1 MQKNSGIL
9 LKINMLFAVAS
20 TLLLVIPMLRA
31 PFLGNTYTIVMAIT
45 IGGWLATAIIID
57 VKWLIRPRSALIKI
71 GIILFVYFF
80 LTFFGLGNIKD
91 NIITISTAWYFY
103 LIYCFYSYNDFN
115 KQLARIGLLCGG
127 FYFFTICTT
136 LYSLQTNQYLV
147 RELGTVNIVERL
159 DYLRSNIGGLEF
171 AYGGGLLAAIL
182 IVIITNN
189 ELKKKSHKTIAIIML
204 VICVLFALS
213 ASSGNV
219 ILCIVIMFLYIPFQ
233 RMNNKAK
240 IALAI
245 VASIII
251 IFSLSVFPP
260 ILREIGTNLD
270 NQYISKKLVDI
281 ANSIEYGGTTGDVA
295 ARTDRYWM
303 SIETFFTTGMIG
315 RGPYYPPLAND
326 YGIDGHSQLLSDMA
340 RYGLLF
346 FIIIFSLFKSYYK
359 ELNDKWKQFH
369 LKSNPQLVFL
379 IFLIMYALNPV
390 MQMLGSTIVFLL
402 IYPSVPYIINR
413 LNSKV

>member
-1 MQKNSGIL
+1 MQKSSGGL

-20 TLLLVIPMLRA
+20 SLLLVIPMMRA
-31 PFLGNTYTIVMAIT
+31 PFLGSTYTLVMALT

-57 VKWLIRPRSALIKI
+57 VKWLVKPRPTLIKV
-71 GIILFVYFF
+71 GIVLFVYFF

-91 NIITISTAWYFY
+91 NIITISTVWYFY

-115 KQLARIGLLCGG
+115 KQFAGIGLLCGG
-127 FYFFTICTT
+127 VYFFTVCTT
-136 LYSLQTNQYLV
+136 LYALQTKQYLV
-147 RELGTVNIVERL
+147 RELGTVNIAERL
-159 DYLRSNIGGLEF
+159 DYLRSNIGGVEF
-171 AYGGGLLAAIL
+171 AYGGGLFAAIL

-189 ELKKKSHKTIAIIML
+189 ELKKKSHRIIAIIML

-219 ILCIVIMFLYIPFQ
+219 ILCIIIMFLYIPFQ

-240 IALAI
+240 IALAALAFVI
-245 VASIII
+245 FV
-251 IFSLSVFPP
+251 FSLSIFPP
-260 ILREIGTNLD
+260 ILRDIGTNLD

-281 ANSIEYGGTTGDVA
+281 ANSIEYGSTTGDVA

-303 SIETFFTTGMIG
+303 SIETFFGTGLLG
-315 RGPYYPPLAND
+315 RGPYYPPIAND

-346 FIIIFSLFKSYYK
+346 LIVILSFLKSYYK
-359 ELNDKWKQFH
+359 ELAEKWRKFH
-369 LKSNPQLVFL
+369 LKSTPQLVFL
-379 IFLIMYALNPV
+379 IFLIMYTLNPV
-390 MQMLGSTIVFLL
+390 MQMLGVAIVFLL

-413 LNSKV
+413 LNSKA